1 MGEWA
6 PDHKK
11 TSSQLLSQVHFC
23 RFFYK
28 LLERMSAVGEGSLRL
43 REQMRTLLAGKL
55 ADLKHLRLI
64 TPRHATIYR
73 RTREF

>member
-1 MGEWA
+1 MHNSERQNDIVLERLGDHKLGHLARTVARMGEWM

-28 LLERMSAVGEGSLRL
+28 LLERMAAVG
-43 REQMRTLLAGKL
+43 
-55 ADLKHLRLI
+55 
-64 TPRHATIYR
+64 
-73 RTREF
+73 